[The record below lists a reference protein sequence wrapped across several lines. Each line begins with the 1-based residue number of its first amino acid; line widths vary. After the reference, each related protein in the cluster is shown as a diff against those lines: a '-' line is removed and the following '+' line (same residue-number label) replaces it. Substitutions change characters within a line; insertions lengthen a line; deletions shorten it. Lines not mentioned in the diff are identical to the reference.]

1 MIYTINMHALKNR
14 LGITNKRELEEAENA
29 AMATAFN
36 ELLGMY
42 EAPHKFT
49 SADIRMVHK
58 AWLGGIY
65 EWAGEYRQVDVRKED
80 ISFAPAKQIPPLM
93 DALERG
99 ALQRHTP
106 CNFRSANRVTQALA
120 EVHVELIIIHP
131 FPGGNGRVAR
141 ILASLMA
148 SQAGLPIL
156 DFRDIIGKKKSE
168 YFSAIH
174 RGLYGDY
181 NPMDELFAQI
191 ILMSVKAR
199 FPRRC

>member
-65 EWAGEYRQVDVRKED
+65 EWAGEYRQVDVRKGD

-99 ALQRHTP
+99 SLQQHTP

-120 EVHVELIIIHP
+120 EEK
-131 FPGGNGRVAR
+131 R
-141 ILASLMA
+141 ILFGDSSGTVRRLQSHGRAVCADHTYVSESEIPSEMLA
-148 SQAGLPIL
+148 
-156 DFRDIIGKKKSE
+156 FRCWE
-168 YFSAIH
+168 
-174 RGLYGDY
+174 
-181 NPMDELFAQI
+181 
-191 ILMSVKAR
+191 
-199 FPRRC
+199 